1 MGRENFMIKSLNEL
15 LEIVKTLPK
24 NTIAVAQ
31 AADHDI
37 LRVAEMAIKSHLA
50 DFIFVGDPDNIRNLI
65 AEGNYNLENVPIVES
80 YDDKSCAQ
88 KAVELV
94 TSGKAD
100 MPMKGLLSTATFM
113 RAVLD
118 NQVGLRTDSLISQI
132 TITDNIDNTSL
143 NFITD
148 CAMNISPGINE
159 KITIVNNAVFV
170 ARKFGYDC
178 PKVAMITALET
189 VNSNMAETMDA
200 AVLSKMNDRGQIKN
214 CIIDGPFALD
224 NAVSKTSAEHKGV
237 TGPVAGNA
245 DILVVS
251 DIRMGNVLH
260 KALTYFAK
268 KNVGSV
274 IVGTKKP
281 LVMTSRSDSVED
293 KLTSIAASS
302 YLSSHS

>member
-1 MGRENFMIKSLNEL
+1 MIKSLD
-15 LEIVKTLPK
+15 EILDKIRKLPK

-37 LRVAEMAIKSHLA
+37 LAVAEIAINSNLA
-50 DFIFVGDPDNIRNLI
+50 DFIFVGNPDSIRNIILD
-65 AEGNYNLENVPIVES
+65 GNYNLKDVPIIEA

-88 KAVELV
+88 IAVELV

-118 NQVGLRTDSLISQI
+118 KQTGLRTDSQISQI
-132 TITDNIDNTSL
+132 TLTDNIDNTGL
-143 NFITD
+143 YFITD
-148 CAMNISPGINE
+148 CAMNVAPEINE
-159 KITIVNNAVFV
+159 KISIVNNAVFV

-178 PKVAMITALET
+178 PKVAMITAIEVVNPNMQET
-189 VNSNMAETMDA
+189 IDA
-200 AVLSKMNDRGQIKN
+200 AVISKMNDRGQIKN

-224 NAVSKTSAEHKGV
+224 NAISKLSAEHKGV
-237 TGPVAGNA
+237 SGPVSGNA

-251 DIRMGNVLH
+251 DIKMGNVLH
-260 KALTYFAK
+260 KAITYFARK
-268 KNVGSV
+268 RVGSV

-293 KLTSIAASS
+293 KLISIAASS
-302 YLSSHS
+302 YLNSQE

>member
-1 MGRENFMIKSLNEL
+1 MITSLDEL
-15 LEIVKTLPK
+15 LEKVKNSQK

-37 LRVAEMAIKSHLA
+37 LSVAEMAISNNLA
-50 DFIFVGDPDNIRNLI
+50 DFIFVGNPDHIRHLI
-65 AEGNYNLENVPIVES
+65 AEGNYNLKNVPIVES
-80 YDDKSCAQ
+80 YDDKGCAQ

-118 NQVGLRTDSLISQI
+118 KQVGLRTDSLISQI
-132 TITDNIDNTSL
+132 TITDNIDHTGL

-148 CAMNISPGINE
+148 CAMNIAPDINE
-159 KITIVNNAVFV
+159 KISIVNNAVFV
-170 ARKFGYDC
+170 ARKFGYEC

-189 VNSNMAETMDA
+189 VNPTMQETMDA

-224 NAVSKTSAEHKGV
+224 NAISKTSAEHKGV
-237 TGPVAGNA
+237 SGPVAGNA

-260 KALTYFAK
+260 KAITYYAK
-268 KNVGSV
+268 KRVSSV
-274 IVGTKKP
+274 IIGTKKP

-293 KLTSIAASS
+293 KLMSIAASS
-302 YLSSHS
+302 YLNSQS

>member
-1 MGRENFMIKSLNEL
+1 MIKSLDDIL
-15 LEIVKTLPK
+15 DKVKDLPK

-37 LRVAEMAIKSHLA
+37 LSVAETAISKGISN
-50 DFIFVGDPDNIRNLI
+50 FIFVGNPETIKEYI
-65 AEGNYNLENVPIVES
+65 TEGNYNLKDVTIVEA
-80 YDDKSCAQ
+80 YDDKSCAD

-94 TSGKAD
+94 TTGKAQ
-100 MPMKGLLSTATFM
+100 MPMKGLISTATFL

-118 NQVGLRTDSLISQI
+118 KEKGLRTGSIITQI
-132 TITDNIDNTSL
+132 TITDKIDGSGL

-148 CAMNISPGINE
+148 CAMNINPTLE
-159 KITIVNNAVFV
+159 DKISIVNNAVYL

-189 VNSNMAETMDA
+189 VNPNMQETLDA

-224 NAVSKTSAEHKGV
+224 NAISKASADHKGV
-237 TGPVAGNA
+237 SGPVAGVA
-245 DILVVS
+245 DILAVS

-260 KALTYFAK
+260 KAITYFAQK
-268 KNVGSV
+268 RIGSV
-274 IVGTKKP
+274 IIGTKSP
-281 LVMTSRSDSVED
+281 IVMTSRSDSVDD
-293 KLTSIAASS
+293 KLVSIAASS
-302 YLSSHS
+302 YLSSQI

>member
-1 MGRENFMIKSLNEL
+1 MIKSLDDILDKVKDL
-15 LEIVKTLPK
+15 LK

-37 LRVAEMAIKSHLA
+37 LSVAETAISKGISN
-50 DFIFVGDPDNIRNLI
+50 FIFVGNPETIKEYI
-65 AEGNYNLENVPIVES
+65 AEGNYNLKDVTIVEA
-80 YDDKSCAQ
+80 YDDKSCAD

-94 TSGKAD
+94 TTGKAQ
-100 MPMKGLLSTATFM
+100 MPMKGLISTATFL

-118 NQVGLRTDSLISQI
+118 KEKGLRTGSIITQI
-132 TITDNIDNTSL
+132 TITDKIDGSGL

-148 CAMNISPGINE
+148 CAMNINPTLE
-159 KITIVNNAVFV
+159 DKISIVNNAVYL

-189 VNSNMAETMDA
+189 VNPNMQETLDA

-224 NAVSKTSAEHKGV
+224 NAISKASADHKGV
-237 TGPVAGNA
+237 SGPVAGVA
-245 DILVVS
+245 DILAVS

-260 KALTYFAK
+260 KAITYFAQK
-268 KNVGSV
+268 RIGSV
-274 IVGTKKP
+274 IIGTKSP
-281 LVMTSRSDSVED
+281 IVMTSRSDSVDD
-293 KLTSIAASS
+293 KLVSIAASS
-302 YLSSHS
+302 YLSSQI

>member
-1 MGRENFMIKSLNEL
+1 MIKSLDDIL
-15 LEIVKTLPK
+15 DKVKDLPK

-37 LRVAEMAIKSHLA
+37 LSVAETAISKGISN
-50 DFIFVGDPDNIRNLI
+50 FIFVGNPETIKEYI
-65 AEGNYNLENVPIVES
+65 AEGNYNLKDVTIVEA
-80 YDDKSCAQ
+80 YDDKSCAD

-94 TSGKAD
+94 TTGKAQ
-100 MPMKGLLSTATFM
+100 MPMKGLISTATFL

-118 NQVGLRTDSLISQI
+118 KEKGLRTGSIITQI
-132 TITDNIDNTSL
+132 TITDKIDGSGL

-148 CAMNISPGINE
+148 CAMNINPTLE
-159 KITIVNNAVFV
+159 DKISIVNNAVYL

-189 VNSNMAETMDA
+189 VNPNMQETLDA

-224 NAVSKTSAEHKGV
+224 NAISKASADHKGV
-237 TGPVAGNA
+237 SGPVAGVA
-245 DILVVS
+245 DILAVS

-260 KALTYFAK
+260 KAITYFAQK
-268 KNVGSV
+268 RIGSV
-274 IVGTKKP
+274 IIGTKSP
-281 LVMTSRSDSVED
+281 IVMTSRSDSVDD
-293 KLTSIAASS
+293 KLVSIAASS
-302 YLSSHS
+302 YLSSQI